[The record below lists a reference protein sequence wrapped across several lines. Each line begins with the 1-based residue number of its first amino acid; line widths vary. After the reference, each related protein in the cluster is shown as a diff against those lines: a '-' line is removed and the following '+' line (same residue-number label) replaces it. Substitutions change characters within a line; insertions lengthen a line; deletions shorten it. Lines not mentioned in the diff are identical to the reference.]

1 MENKFIEGHWRL
13 SVQFKL
19 TALIIY
25 NILYKNN
32 LI

>member
-1 MENKFIEGHWRL
+1 MENKFIDGDRRL
-13 SVQFKL
+13 GVQFKL